1 MPASFTRGQKDEVAA
16 LWEKIAPIAAKAVA
30 AAKRYTGGI
39 NFDGAVSAVGTGL
52 TKWKLG
58 TISDNDFFAIW
69 DAVMVRSGE
78 IETASG
84 DLVIDLGS
92 ADAQAIN
99 DLIAAMPNIAK
110 GTTTTVTGSG
120 SGGVVG
126 NTGMGKGAGG
136 NTGILLG
143 LVGLGVLVYLATRD

>member
-1 MPASFTRGQKDEVAA
+1 MPASFTRGQKDSVAETWA
-16 LWEKIAPIAAKAVA
+16 KAAPLATKAVA

-110 GTTTTVTGSG
+110 GTTTTVTGPG

-126 NTGMGKGAGG
+126 NTGMGMGKGAG
-136 NTGILLG
+136 LMLG
-143 LVGLGVLVYLATRD
+143 LVGIGVLAYFATRD